1 MCKRIKLVA
10 FFLVLLSVLI
20 PAVPVLAEST
30 DTTIESAMTDS
41 SSVED
46 NSPITESSADE
57 NTSFKREDEVF
68 SKEKNEDNKT
78 MIGPQTAE
86 SRMPRATSPIST
98 VSSLDIELRYPDG
111 SPATNV
117 PYSYTIIDDKKNQ
130 VDTKNGT
137 TNSQGRFKIE
147 YDVANYTLPSLY
159 VLDVGILKIRHN
171 NFFAFYPNPQDPTQ
185 TTQDWAG
192 NNTWLT
198 GGFIDQ
204 GEYQFHLGQ
213 FGREYGYGNQNV
225 EQTSN
230 GNIVSTRLNGPKPA
244 GEDAWVTY
252 YDWMATAARLVGRT
266 TPHPTRGPYVLYYY
280 GIGVME
286 KYVDTNGNL
295 LPEVPATKKKEN
307 FVNLRSYPN
316 AFGKRDLEKSF
327 KGSSDQVWIL
337 DKVKH
342 SKSHKYNDSSAVEIT
357 PDFDGN
363 PQFTIDT
370 DSDFEYLFYAYKKG
384 FRVTEEFVPTE
395 NLNAKLEADKY
406 HDMEE
411 NQKYEVTK
419 KPADIT
425 YYGNVWE
432 FDYWTL
438 DGGTTKNYNMPVTI
452 NNVTKNETIKY
463 VFKRSTKATGTMTLE
478 PDKKTVSN
486 NDTVNWTAKVNNT
499 HTTNA
504 LKTMK
509 LKADSSWSTGLKDPI
524 NVSITPDGGVTSNF
538 TVNPGD
544 WATGVDLT
552 NIEIPAK
559 KSAEIKF
566 STQATGTTNEVL
578 SAKIKL
584 SGNLANDLEAE
595 NVVRIDDEDE
605 PNTNPSGDVG
615 ILNVPMFDFQSAV
628 VKNTNGTYKLAED
641 DYQNQGPQPKND
653 PYVRFKTLDTS
664 KTQWKLN
671 AQLAQFQSTS
681 SVETLSTFTT
691 IALKDVQ
698 QAEVLNY
705 NKPSESLSAYGSPF
719 NLTIPSDS
727 SPVPIANGTQ
737 NGVYQLKIPFESV
750 EIQIPAN
757 QGVVGEKFHS
767 VLTWSLDVTP

>member
-1 MCKRIKLVA
+1 MA
-10 FFLVLLSVLI
+10 FVFPWS
-20 PAVPVLAEST
+20 LAYGE
-30 DTTIESAMTDS
+30 DS
-41 SSVED
+41 STTSTSSEV
-46 NSPITESSADE
+46 SQQSTHTHESSEEKKESEKTIQETKESRVEE
-57 NTSFKREDEVF
+57 NVA
-68 SKEKNEDNKT
+68 SKETEEKNTASADGIIKPMAWADLDN
-78 MIGPQTAE
+78 
-86 SRMPRATSPIST
+86 
-98 VSSLDIELRYPDG
+98 ELKVQLLYPDG
-111 SPATNV
+111 TPARNVQYSFVLSEGMGLDV
-117 PYSYTIIDDKKNQ
+117 PYSGYTSNIDGTFIIQYNLDSNFNKFQAWGITEMRFADK
-130 VDTKNGT
+130 G
-137 TNSQGRFKIE
+137 FK
-147 YDVANYTLPSLY
+147 
-159 VLDVGILKIRHN
+159 KIY
-171 NFFAFYPNPQDPTQ
+171 ADPQDPTRKIQQ
-185 TTQDWAG
+185 TYLSINSRPSTPENIQTVDYD
-192 NNTWLT
+192 TWTFRDMFDYMGSKQTIVNGKIVLPAKGT
-198 GGFIDQ
+198 GDG
-204 GEYQFHLGQ
+204 GGGL
-213 FGREYGYGNQNV
+213 
-225 EQTSN
+225 
-230 GNIVSTRLNGPKPA
+230 
-244 GEDAWVTY
+244 
-252 YDWMATAARLVGRT
+252 TAAFAGATVIPNGAT
-266 TPHPTRGPYVLYYY
+266 TVKQRIKTGTEPYMLYYQ
-280 GIGVME
+280 GIGIME

-295 LPEVPATKKKEN
+295 LQEAPTPDKVEN
-307 FVNLRSYPN
+307 FINRGETGEY
-316 AFGKRDLEKSF
+316 GKTGLKKSF
-327 KGSSDQVWIL
+327 KDSSDQVWLL

-342 SKSHKYNDSSAVEIT
+342 SKSHKYNDSTAVEIT
-357 PDFDGN
+357 PDFDEN
-363 PQFTIDT
+363 PQFTINT
-370 DSDFEYLFYAYKKG
+370 NTDFEYLFYAYKKG

-438 DGGTTKNYNMPVTI
+438 DGGSTKNYNMPVTI

-463 VFKRSTKATGTMTLE
+463 VYKRSTKAIGTMTLE

-499 HTTNA
+499 HTTNV

-509 LKADSSWSTGLKDPI
+509 LKADSSWSAGLKDPV

-615 ILNVPMFDFQSAV
+615 ILNVPMFGFQPAA
-628 VKNTNGTYKLAED
+628 VKNTNATYKLAED
-641 DYQNQGPQPKND
+641 DYQNQGPQPKNA

-681 SVETLSTFTT
+681 SVETLSTLTT